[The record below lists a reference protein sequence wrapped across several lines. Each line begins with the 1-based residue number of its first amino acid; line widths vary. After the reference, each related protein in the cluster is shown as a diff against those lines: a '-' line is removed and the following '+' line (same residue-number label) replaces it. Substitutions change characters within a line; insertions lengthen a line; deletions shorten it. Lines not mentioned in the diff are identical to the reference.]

1 MREVGEL
8 RFSQDHLWVRLEE
21 DGRATVGISDYLQ
34 DRVGTIYNIQLP
46 EEGDEMVQD
55 EPFAIID
62 SQRGRQELLAPVSGE
77 IIEVNFDLNDTPE
90 LVNEEPYNDGWIVK
104 LELTAEDEFDALL
117 TEDEYE
123 EYLTELEELGS
134 EEEEEEYLEEEED

>member
-21 DGRATVGISDYLQ
+21 DGRATVGITDYLQ
-34 DRVGTIYNIQLP
+34 DRLGNIFNFQLP
-46 EEGDEMVQD
+46 DEGDEMVQD
-55 EPFAIID
+55 EAFAVVD

-77 IIEVNFDLNDTPE
+77 VIEVNYDLNDTPE
-90 LVNEEPYNDGWIVK
+90 LANEEPYDDGWIVR
-104 LELTAEDEFDALL
+104 LELTAEDEFDELL

-123 EYLTELEELGS
+123 EYLRELEEFGGD
-134 EEEEEEYLEEEED
+134 EEEEYSEDEED